1 MITKTRE
8 GKNILPFPQRIR
20 KRGLKAMKSK
30 NTNTESMEKLLA
42 EVQKSKQARDR
53 MNKAIQRAAKQEAK
67 RKDGEFSALFLSAI
81 RF

>member
-1 MITKTRE
+1 
-8 GKNILPFPQRIR
+8 
-20 KRGLKAMKSK
+20 MKSK